1 MFIQLHGVKGARLV
15 VNVDH
20 VRAFQEITDD
30 SKYAVYKE
38 SGAKSLVQIDDKLV
52 SVRDSITQINHILKN
67 TGLFGTYYKIPTKVI
82 GGSENERQ
90 GS

>member
-52 SVRDSITQINHILKN
+52 PVRDSITQIYHALRKAK
-67 TGLFGTYYKIPTKVI
+67 LI
-82 GGSENERQ
+82 GGAENERQ

>member
-52 SVRDSITQINHILKN
+52 SVRDSITQISHALRKAK
-67 TGLFGTYYKIPTKVI
+67 LI
-82 GGSENERQ
+82 GGAENERQ

>member
-30 SKYAVYKE
+30 SKYAVYME

-52 SVRDSITQINHILKN
+52 PVRDSITQISHALRKAK
-67 TGLFGTYYKIPTKVI
+67 LI
-82 GGSENERQ
+82 GGAENER
-90 GS
+90 

>member
-1 MFIQLHGVKGARLV
+1 MFIQLHGVKGARLLI
-15 VNVDH
+15 NIEH

-30 SKYAVYKE
+30 SKYAVNKE

-52 SVRDSITQINHILKN
+52 PVRDSITQINHILKN

-82 GGSENERQ
+82 GGE
-90 GS
+90 

>member
-30 SKYAVYKE
+30 SKFAVYKE
-38 SGAKSLVQIDDKLV
+38 YGAKSLVQIDDKLV
-52 SVRDSITQINHILKN
+52 PVRDSITQISHALRKAK
-67 TGLFGTYYKIPTKVI
+67 LI
-82 GGSENERQ
+82 GGAENERQ

>member
-52 SVRDSITQINHILKN
+52 PVRDSITQISHALRKAK
-67 TGLFGTYYKIPTKVI
+67 LI
-82 GGSENERQ
+82 GGAENERQ

>member
-30 SKYAVYKE
+30 SKYAVNKE
-38 SGAKSLVQIDDKLV
+38 SGAKSLIQIDDKLV
-52 SVRDSITQINHILKN
+52 PVRDSITQISHALRKAK
-67 TGLFGTYYKIPTKVI
+67 LI
-82 GGSENERQ
+82 GGAENERQ